1 MHALQQSNRRK
12 KESEVDID
20 DVTDRRSPGM
30 DHMMLIADDKIV

>member
-12 KESEVDID
+12 KENEVDTD

-30 DHMMLIADDKIV
+30 DHMIIIVNIIM